1 MRKNLTIVQKKKVLE
16 HFNPSNP
23 GWKMLSPRAFAYL
36 SKILQN
42 PSNQDYH
49 FLADVMNVFSLDE
62 LSIGK

>member
-1 MRKNLTIVQKKKVLE
+1 VLE